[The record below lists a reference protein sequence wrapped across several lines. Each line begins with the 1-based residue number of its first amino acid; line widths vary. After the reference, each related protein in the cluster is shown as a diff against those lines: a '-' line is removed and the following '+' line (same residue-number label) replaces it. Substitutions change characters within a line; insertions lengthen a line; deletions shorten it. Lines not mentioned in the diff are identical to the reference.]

1 MITLTTAND
10 LVLQKQQ
17 FEVWA
22 VMISY
27 RDDPDCS
34 TLQLFL
40 NYNTA
45 KEYFNDLIPDED
57 DVTMSE
63 EVRASVER
71 HNNDSDIV
79 RLDRQYYL
87 DHDYYEQWYDEEWTG
102 NGVMSYY
109 ISLDKVKISR
119 G

>member
-10 LVLQKQQ
+10 LILQKQQ

-22 VMISY
+22 VTVSY

-45 KEYFNDLIPDED
+45 KDYF
-57 DVTMSE
+57 S
-63 EVRASVER
+63 
-71 HNNDSDIV
+71 
-79 RLDRQYYL
+79 Q
-87 DHDYYEQWYDEEWTG
+87 
-102 NGVMSYY
+102 
-109 ISLDKVKISR
+109 
-119 G
+119 